1 MPQEALGLGP
11 FVEALEER
19 LNALPAEQLR
29 AVLLDHAAR
38 LPAADRA
45 EFLAMFRHRR
55 DVVAATSTGEAV
67 GGADP
72 TLVADVEAFA
82 ADVESGTYA
91 QGYGYDPEYGDYRTF
106 GDEAWTSEFDGL
118 IEGAGGALLA
128 GDVGTARE
136 AYRRLFEVLGCEY
149 DGGGLPGAGMPEEL
163 VRTDVTEAKHRYLR
177 ATWES
182 EPVETRAAAV
192 IAAVEEAAY
201 IGGRVSL
208 AALEGTRRE
217 PLPDVDVVLPDLIA
231 QLQGV
236 PNGYGFGAQAR
247 DLLAEVTERH
257 RGVDGLAGLA
267 RIPGDHQ
274 AEAYR
279 DWIDGLVRAGRLDD
293 AEAAATEGLDRLG
306 SAGRWVAAIAERLA
320 TLAAGRGD
328 DAAVLDAHRAAWRA
342 DPSLARLLALA
353 DVATSL
359 DCLDAVVGG
368 EADQAG
374 HGPLSQ
380 QPDLAAGLL
389 LLAGRVDHAVLLLDS
404 ADPVRW
410 DHGHPGSTVVA
421 FLLAGASG
429 ATHHQQWRDLL
440 LFDLIDRADD
450 AGWHHSHLDPDD
462 GLAILREA
470 ITAATPATPATP
482 ASPASPGGRYH
493 TIAQDELLLS
503 ALLTQQLDRTR
514 LDSTGRRRWLQ
525 TARAKVEERM
535 EAVVAGQQRGAY
547 GRVAHL
553 ATACAEALT
562 LALDPTAAQRF
573 LDDLHARYPRHSAFR
588 RELRA
593 MVAQSPVLMA

>member
-1 MPQEALGLGP
+1 MRQETLGLGP
-11 FVEALEER
+11 FLEVLEER
-19 LNALPAEQLR
+19 LNALSAEQLH

-45 EFLAMFRHRR
+45 GFLVMFRHGRE
-55 DVVAATSTGEAV
+55 AEPGMSTGGAA

-72 TLVADVEAFA
+72 TLMADVEAFVE
-82 ADVESGTYA
+82 DVVSGTYA
-91 QGYGYDPEYGDYRTF
+91 EGYDYDPDYRDYRTF
-106 GDEAWTSEFDGL
+106 GDEAWTFEFDGL
-118 IEGAGGALLA
+118 IDGAGGALLA
-128 GDVGTARE
+128 GDAGTARE
-136 AYRRLFEVLGCEY
+136 AYRRLFEVLGGEY
-149 DGGGLPGAGMPEEL
+149 DEGGLPGAGMPEEL
-163 VRTDVTEAKHRYLR
+163 VRTDVNEAKHRYLR
-177 ATWES
+177 AIWES
-182 EPVETRAAAV
+182 EPAETRAAALIV
-192 IAAVEEAAY
+192 AVEETAY
-201 IGGRVSL
+201 IGGSVSL
-208 AALEGTRRE
+208 TALEATRRE

-306 SAGRWVAAIAERLA
+306 RAGRWVAAIAERLA
-320 TLAAGRGD
+320 TLAAGRED
-328 DAAVLDAHRAAWRA
+328 DATVLDAYRAAWRA
-342 DPSLARLLALA
+342 DPSLTRLLTLA

-359 DCLDAVVGG
+359 DRRDEVVVG

-374 HGPLSQ
+374 RGPLSQ
-380 QPDLAAGLL
+380 RADLAAGLL
-389 LLAGRVDHAVLLLDS
+389 LLAGRVDEAVRLLDS
-404 ADPVRW
+404 ADPFRW

-429 ATHHQQWRDLL
+429 ATHHQQWRDFL

-450 AGWHHSHLDPDD
+450 AGQHHGHHDPDD
-462 GLAILREA
+462 GLATVREA
-470 ITAATPATPATP
+470 ITAATGTTP
-482 ASPASPGGRYH
+482 GEGYH
-493 TIAQDELLLS
+493 TIPRDELLLS
-503 ALLTQQLDRTR
+503 ALLVQVLDRTR
-514 LDSTGRRRWLQ
+514 LDSTGRQRWLQ
-525 TARAKVEERM
+525 MARAQVEERIQ
-535 EAVVAGQQRGAY
+535 AVVVGQHRGAY

-553 ATACAEALT
+553 AVACAEAVT
-562 LALDPTAAQRF
+562 LALGPTAARQV
-573 LDDLHARYPRHSAFR
+573 LDDLHVHYPRHSAFR

-593 MVAQSPVLMA
+593 MVAQSPVLTV